1 MNAYADLGKITG
13 WSIVT
18 GNAYRESTGTGVW
31 QRAKQT
37 AFYRVSV
44 ACQWHRLIC
53 V

>member
-1 MNAYADLGKITG
+1 MNAYADLGMITG

-31 QRAKQT
+31 QRAKQKGHW
-37 AFYRVSV
+37 YG
-44 ACQWHRLIC
+44 LIC